1 MSKKTALFFI
11 ATAFAISGFAQNV
24 KIVNAKNYLRD
35 FSESK
40 DIESLN
46 KAKENIDLA
55 SAHVDTKD
63 QAKTQTL
70 KAQVYLTIFDNNR
83 RLETEKLMT
92 SITDPGKRDLAAYQA
107 TSTEPLGVAYEACLS
122 SKTLSCL

>member
-1 MSKKTALFFI
+1 MKKIALLVV
-11 ATAFAISGFAQNV
+11 ATAYVITGFAQNV

-35 FSESK
+35 FNESK

-55 SAHVDTKD
+55 VVHADTKD

-70 KAQVYLTIFDNNR
+70 KA
-83 RLETEKLMT
+83 
-92 SITDPGKRDLAAYQA
+92 
-107 TSTEPLGVAYEACLS
+107 
-122 SKTLSCL
+122 